1 MIKRKDF
8 YFKKAK
14 KEGYLARSS
23 YKLIEL
29 NRKYNLIRRDSDVLD
44 IGCSPG
50 SWVQVCLKLNVR
62 RVVGIDIE
70 KAKVKGNKFEF
81 INEDI
86 NEIDVDKLG
95 KFDVVLSDISPKTK
109 GFFDAEESV
118 DLSRKAWGVTKE
130 VLKPKGNFLCKIF
143 QGADFDAFC
152 REVKKHFY
160 FFKVSKPKASRKESR
175 EMYLIG
181 KGFLGNL
188 QNIDKKIYK

>member
-14 KEGYLARSS
+14 REGFLARSA
-23 YKLIEL
+23 YKLIDL
-29 NRKYNLIRRDSDVLD
+29 NKRYNLIRKNCDVLD

-62 RVVGIDIE
+62 RIVGIDIE
-70 KAKVKGNKFEF
+70 KAKIENEKFNFLNEN
-81 INEDI
+81 INTIDI
-86 NEIDVDKLG
+86 SSLG

-118 DLSRKAWGVTKE
+118 DLSRTAWGVARK
-130 VLKPKGNFLCKIF
+130 VLIHNGNFLCKVF
-143 QGADFDAFC
+143 QGAEFDEFA
-152 REVKKHFY
+152 REVKKEFS
-160 FFKVSKPKASRKESR
+160 FFKISKPKASRKESR

-181 KGFLGNL
+181 KGFLGNNL
-188 QNIDKKIYK
+188 

>member
-8 YFKKAK
+8 YFKRAK
-14 KEGYLARSS
+14 KEGFLARSA
-23 YKLIEL
+23 YKLIDL
-29 NRKYNLIRRDSDVLD
+29 NRKYNLIKRDCDVLD

-70 KAKVKGNKFEF
+70 KAKIENNRFEF
-81 INEDI
+81 VNKDV
-86 NEIDVDKLG
+86 NEIDVAKLG

-109 GFFDAEESV
+109 GFFDSEESV
-118 DLSRKAWGVTKE
+118 ELSRKAWEIAKK

-143 QGADFDAFC
+143 QGAEFDEFC
-152 REVKKHFY
+152 REIRKHFD

>member
-8 YFKKAK
+8 YFKRAK
-14 KEGYLARSS
+14 KEGFLARSA
-23 YKLIEL
+23 YKLIDL
-29 NRKYNLIRRDSDVLD
+29 NRKYNLIRKNSDVLD

-50 SWVQVCLKLNVR
+50 GWVQVCLKLHAR

-70 KAKVKGNKFEF
+70 KAKIKDSRFEF
-81 INEDI
+81 VNEDV
-86 NEIDVDKLG
+86 NEIDVAKLG

-109 GFFDAEESV
+109 GFFDSEESA
-118 DLSRKAWGVTKE
+118 DLSRKAWKIAVQ

-143 QGADFDAFC
+143 QGAEFDEFC
-152 REVKKHFY
+152 REIRKHFY

>member
-181 KGFLGNL
+181 KGFLG
-188 QNIDKKIYK
+188 